1 MNIAIGIAS
10 ALAGATGGGYRSIQF
25 ADENQAETSPE
36 ACCRVR
42 ILRWDGNNGG
52 RRMKTMNTQ
61 EEVNWVEID
70 VGEDAEELDHLNV
83 Q

>member
-10 ALAGATGGGYRSIQF
+10 ALAGATGRGYRSIQF
-25 ADENQAETSPE
+25 ADENQPETSPE

-52 RRMKTMNTQ
+52 GRMKTMNTQ
-61 EEVNWVEID
+61 EEVNSVEIN
-70 VGEDAEELDHLNV
+70 VSKDAEDLDYLNV